1 MNMRSKTLLN
11 ISHSS
16 FFALILCVNG
26 CSQELNNLAAGPYQ
40 ATGFKIGEVTD
51 SVAVIWTRLT
61 QRPDRIGTDAPMP
74 TFCLLY
80 TSDAADE

>member
-1 MNMRSKTLLN
+1 MNMQSKTLLN

-40 ATGFKIGEVTD
+40 ATGPLPDMVLLL
-51 SVAVIWTRLT
+51 SYLT
-61 QRPDRIGTDAPMP
+61 LDYNHLHTESERKNLND
-74 TFCLLY
+74 
-80 TSDAADE
+80 